1 MNALIWKDLYAIK
14 GQLKSAIYLLL
25 FFMMLTFFFDM
36 GPVVVMLAVLFG
48 SMQVMTSFTFDEM
61 SKWDKYA
68 LTLPV
73 SRRDIITSKYL
84 LGLLLTVGSA
94 IIICPVILLF
104 NIFFESFTVGELFSI
119 LCTTSAGALL
129 MLSLLIPIFLKF
141 GTQKGR
147 FVLFAVVFFP
157 AFFTNFFSEY
167 LMRLSVYLPPMET
180 LKVLGYAAP
189 LFMLIPLVI
198 SYFISV
204 IIYSNKEF

>member
-1 MNALIWKDLYAIK
+1 MSALIWKDLYAIK

-25 FFMMLTFFFDM
+25 FFMMLTLFFDM

-84 LGLLLTVGSA
+84 LGLLLTVGGA
-94 IIICPVILLF
+94 LLICPIILLF
-104 NIFFESFTVGELFSI
+104 NIFFESFTVNELFSI
-119 LCTTSAGALL
+119 LCMTSAGALL

-157 AFFTNFFSEY
+157 GFFTSFFSEQ
-167 LMRLSVYLPPMET
+167 LMRFSAYLPSKET
-180 LKVLGYAAP
+180 LELLGYAAP
-189 LFMLIPLVI
+189 LFMLIPLTI